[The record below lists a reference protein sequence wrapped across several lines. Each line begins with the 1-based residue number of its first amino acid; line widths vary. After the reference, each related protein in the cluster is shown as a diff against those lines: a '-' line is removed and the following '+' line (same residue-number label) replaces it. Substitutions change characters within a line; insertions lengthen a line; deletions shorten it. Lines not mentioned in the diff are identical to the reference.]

1 MSPEDLARIHAAA
14 FTDQRPWSAAEF
26 ADLTD
31 SAHVF
36 LAACPQAFALGRCI
50 AGETELLTLATL
62 PEARGQGLGRK
73 MLRCYHDAALQRRGE
88 SSFLEVAET
97 NHIAIRLYE
106 SEGYT
111 QTAKRPNYYRL
122 TTGQRVGALIFSR
135 PLNRQ

>member
-1 MSPEDLARIHAAA
+1 MSPEDLAHIHAKA
-14 FTDQRPWSAAEF
+14 FTTQRPWSAAEF

-36 LAACPQAFALGRCI
+36 LVECGQAFAIGRCI

-62 PEARGQGLGRK
+62 PEAQGQGLGRE
-73 MLRCYHDAALQRRGE
+73 MLRRYHDAAMQREGE

-122 TTGQRVGALIFSR
+122 TTGQRVDALIFSR

>member
-1 MSPEDLARIHAAA
+1 MTPEDLAQIHAAA
-14 FTDQRPWSAAEF
+14 FNDQRPWSAAEF
-26 ADLTD
+26 ASLTD
-31 SAHVF
+31 SPHVF
-36 LAACPQAFALGRCI
+36 LVTEQRCFALGRCI
-50 AGETELLTLATL
+50 AGETELLTLATA
-62 PEARGQGLGRK
+62 PDMQSQGLGRR
-73 MLRCYHDAALQRRGE
+73 MLRQYHDAALQRGGQ

-122 TTGQRVGALIFSR
+122 TSGKRVDALIFTR